1 MDIHIDCI
9 ILCINIKIKMIRA
22 VITYYYLG
30 TEGVVG
36 ATIGADG
43 RGHYSTIITG
53 DDYVKVNEA
62 MYNEAKVLSHYPR
75 ITDILMVIQDY
86 PNDMKVREIQV

>member
-1 MDIHIDCI
+1 
-9 ILCINIKIKMIRA
+9 MIRA

-62 MYNEAKVLSHYPR
+62 MYNEAIQLTNYPR
-75 ITDILMVIQDY
+75 ITDVVMVIQDY
-86 PNDMKVREIQV
+86 PVDSKIKEIRV

>member
-1 MDIHIDCI
+1 M
-9 ILCINIKIKMIRA
+9 IKA
-22 VITYYYLG
+22 VITYYYKG
-30 TEGVVG
+30 TEGVIG

>member
-1 MDIHIDCI
+1 VDFLIDRI
-9 ILCINIKIKMIRA
+9 IFYVIIKIKMIKA
-22 VITYYYLG
+22 VITYYYKG
-30 TEGVVG
+30 TEGVIG

-62 MYNEAKVLSHYPR
+62 MYNEAIQLTNYPR
-75 ITDILMVIQDY
+75 ITDVVMVIQDY
-86 PNDMKVREIQV
+86 PVNSKIKEIRV